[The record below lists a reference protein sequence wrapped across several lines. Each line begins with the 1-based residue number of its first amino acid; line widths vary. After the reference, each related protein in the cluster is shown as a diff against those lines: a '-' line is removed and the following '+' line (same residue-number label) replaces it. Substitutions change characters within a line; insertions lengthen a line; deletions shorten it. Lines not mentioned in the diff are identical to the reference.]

1 MNLPNQLTMARCVL
15 AVFFVVFMSF
25 DHTASYLTAY
35 VLFAAAAITDY
46 YDGKIARE
54 RNLISNFGKLMDPV
68 ADKVLM
74 VAAFVMMMRMHELHL
89 PGWTVVAILG
99 REFLITGARSLAAA
113 EGLILPANAYGK
125 AKTVFQMV
133 FVFVFLALAILN
145 RLFFGSE
152 HVEWL
157 HYCSMWGIIAVSVYT
172 VWSGA
177 QFGWANWKAL
187 KLHDA
192 S

>member
-1 MNLPNQLTMARCVL
+1 MPSSADL
-15 AVFFVVFMSF
+15 
-25 DHTASYLTAY
+25 
-35 VLFAAAAITDY
+35 AAAAVTDY

-54 RNLISNFGKLMDPV
+54 RNLVSNFGKLMDPV

-74 VAAFVMMMRMHELHL
+74 VAAFVMMMRMPELHL

-125 AKTVFQMV
+125 AKTVIQMV
-133 FVFVFLALAILN
+133 FVFVFLALAILH
-145 RLFFGSE
+145 RLIFGAE
-152 HVEWL
+152 HLEWL
-157 HYCSMWGIIAVSVYT
+157 RFCSMWGIIAVSVYT

-192 S
+192 G